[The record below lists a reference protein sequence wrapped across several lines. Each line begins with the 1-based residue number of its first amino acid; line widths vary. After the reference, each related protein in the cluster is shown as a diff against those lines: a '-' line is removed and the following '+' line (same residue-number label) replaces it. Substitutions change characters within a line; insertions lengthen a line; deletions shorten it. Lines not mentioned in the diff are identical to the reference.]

1 MKIGIYSEPYGG
13 GLGNSEYIGS
23 ILAELLGKSHQVELV
38 HHRAS
43 LTIEQLKD
51 FSGRHLSGVAL
62 RYVAPEV
69 YTLGGSRNPL
79 RHYQHARAWHSD
91 LSEPYDLFIG
101 TVRKM
106 PPFCHAAK
114 GVLIVLFPFYSPPY
128 SAPPEG
134 GDMPKHSLASLPSRS
149 YHKWEWQK
157 RMESYQ
163 VKTAISEAARA
174 QARRLWGIDCQ
185 VVNPPA
191 ELSPCTDGKTN
202 SILSVGGFS
211 TEEEMHGKKQSEL
224 LNAFRGLK
232 ESDLGTWEYFS
243 VGSTNNSSESKT
255 YFDGIRRLG
264 AECQA
269 QVMANVKRTQLRE
282 LFQRARIFWHAAGD
296 AEIVTVDAMAAGCVP
311 VVIDRRGGSEIVEH
325 GISGYLWEND
335 VHLKEYTLELAHDES
350 LRKRMSE
357 AARDRARLFSLEN
370 FQKKFMGL
378 LEPLLS

>member
-13 GLGNSEYIGS
+13 GLGSSEYIGS

-43 LTIEQLKD
+43 LTTEQLED
-51 FSGRHLSGVAL
+51 FSGRDLSGVGL
-62 RYVAPEV
+62 RYVAPQD
-69 YTLGGSRNPL
+69 YTLGGRNPL
-79 RHYQHARAWHSD
+79 RRYQHARTWHSD

-101 TVRKM
+101 TVRNM

-114 GVLIVLFPFYSPPY
+114 GVLIVFFPFYSPPY
-128 SAPPEG
+128 SPPPEG
-134 GDMPKHSLASLPSRS
+134 GDIPKHSLATLPSRS

-163 VKTAISEAARA
+163 VKTTISESARA

-191 ELSPCTDGKTN
+191 ELASGADNKTN

-224 LNAFRGLK
+224 LTAFRALK
-232 ESDLGTWEYFS
+232 ESDLKTWEYFS
-243 VGSTNNSSESKT
+243 VGTKDDSPESQA
-255 YFDGIRRLG
+255 YFDGISHLG

-269 QVMANVKRTQLRE
+269 QVMTNVKRTQLRE

-296 AEIVTVDAMAAGCVP
+296 GEIVTVDAMAAGCVP

-325 GISGYLWEND
+325 GISGYLWENAE
-335 VHLKEYTLELAHDES
+335 HLKEYTLELAHDES

-357 AARDRARLFSLEN
+357 AARERARLFSLES
-370 FQKKFMGL
+370 FQKKFLGL